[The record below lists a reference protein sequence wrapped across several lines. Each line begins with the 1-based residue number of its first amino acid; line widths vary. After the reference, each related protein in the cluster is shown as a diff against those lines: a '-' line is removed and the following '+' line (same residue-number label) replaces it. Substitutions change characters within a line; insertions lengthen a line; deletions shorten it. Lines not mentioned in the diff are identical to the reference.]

1 MTLVI
6 VALALFLA
14 LVVAWVVLPGSA
26 MAAPA
31 QESTEPLSVNAA
43 GQTA

>member
-1 MTLVI
+1 MGLII
-6 VALALFLA
+6 VSLILFLA

-26 MAAPA
+26 MIVPA
-31 QESTEPLSVNAA
+31 QESAEPLPMTS

>member
-1 MTLVI
+1 MGLII
-6 VALALFLA
+6 VSLILFLA

-26 MAAPA
+26 MTVSAH
-31 QESTEPLSVNAA
+31 ESSEPLPITS